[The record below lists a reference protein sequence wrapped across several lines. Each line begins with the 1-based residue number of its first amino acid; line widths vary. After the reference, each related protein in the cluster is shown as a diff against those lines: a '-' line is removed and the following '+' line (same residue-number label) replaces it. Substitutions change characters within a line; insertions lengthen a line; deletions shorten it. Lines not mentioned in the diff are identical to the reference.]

1 MKTCFYCT
9 ETVHPQTIQYES
21 VHAGRPVRVLGVP
34 ALVCPSCGEIYIEP
48 EISVLID
55 EALGAAPPGTV
66 VVELHHMT
74 EA

>member
-9 ETVHPQTIQYES
+9 ETVHPRTIEYEAI
-21 VHAGRPVRVLGVP
+21 HAGHAMRVRGVP
-34 ALVCPSCGEIYIEP
+34 ALVCPSCGEVYIEP

-55 EALGAAPPGTV
+55 EALNGALPGTQ
-66 VVELHHMT
+66 VVELHLT